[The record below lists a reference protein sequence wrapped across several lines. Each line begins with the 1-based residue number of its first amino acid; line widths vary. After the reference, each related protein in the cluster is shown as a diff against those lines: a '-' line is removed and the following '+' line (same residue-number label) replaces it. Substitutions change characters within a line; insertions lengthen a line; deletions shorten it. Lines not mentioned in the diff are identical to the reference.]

1 MAAIDK
7 IYVNDFSDYEEIK
20 LWALIYYPKLL
31 IYFYNIG
38 LTYKEYL
45 SNKAEW
51 IKEAKAGILKS
62 HKRLGE
68 YNTQEEAIQNLI
80 NHYKVSADYDCPYE
94 QAKDEVL
101 NDFYDMSLT
110 DEQLADN
117 YYFPVTNTPLK
128 IDRKLKWICPV
139 SSVRKY
145 LHKQCGV
152 NPKYE
157 WLYKIFWRG
166 KKYFYITKYI

>member
-7 IYVNDFSDYEEIK
+7 IYVKEYYEYMEIK
-20 LWALIYYPKLL
+20 LWALMYYPKLL
-31 IYFYNIG
+31 FYFYNIS

-45 SNKAEW
+45 LNKAEW
-51 IKEAKAGILKS
+51 KKETKARILKS

-101 NDFYDMSLT
+101 SDFYYMSLT
-110 DEQLADN
+110 DEQLTN
-117 YYFPVTNTPLK
+117 LYEFPVTNTPLR

-166 KKYFYITKYI
+166 KKYFLGY